1 MLLFK
6 RMKREIKT
14 EEALSQSDFDL
25 MQQENDQMLDQIE
38 ALKLDISDL
47 ETENKRLLEQLTRS
61 KYQRSLIKT
70 SMGLGALVA
79 SYILLHLINEEAQ
92 YTAMLLSIE
101 AVFMFV
107 MLRGDDQS

>member
-6 RMKREIKT
+6 RMKRETKIEDT
-14 EEALSQSDFDL
+14 LSQSDFDL

-38 ALKLDISDL
+38 ALKLDISEL
-47 ETENKRLLEQLTRS
+47 QSENQHLLEQLTRS

-70 SMGLGALVA
+70 SMGLGVLVA
-79 SYILLHLINEEAQ
+79 SYVLLHLINEEVQ
-92 YTAMLLSIE
+92 YTAMLLLIE

-107 MLRGDDQS
+107 MLRGDEQS